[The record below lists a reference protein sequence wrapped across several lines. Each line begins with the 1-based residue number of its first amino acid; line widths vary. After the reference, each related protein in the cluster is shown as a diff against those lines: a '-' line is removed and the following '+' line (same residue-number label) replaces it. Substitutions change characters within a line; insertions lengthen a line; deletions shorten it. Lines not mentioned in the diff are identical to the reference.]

1 MTKDVTKATV
11 AIKADSMGCLI
22 AALEQIA
29 NEANMS
35 IVMNANVSTSIAL
48 ESEDDSDLGL
58 AISCIAS
65 AINRTVGVE
74 CKVSAPGSVWHERRI
89 DPTPMEV
96 LINKAT
102 GELFP

>member
-1 MTKDVTKATV
+1 MAKDVTKATV
-11 AIKADSMGCLI
+11 SIKADSMADLI

-29 NEANMS
+29 DEANMT
-35 IVMNANVSTSIAL
+35 IVLQATVSTSIAL
-48 ESEDDSDLGL
+48 ESDDASDLGL

-65 AINRTVGVE
+65 AINRTEGVE

-96 LINKAT
+96 LINRAT
-102 GELFP
+102 GEIFP

>member
-1 MTKDVTKATV
+1 MAKDVTKATV
-11 AIKADSMGCLI
+11 AIKAESLASLI
-22 AALEQIA
+22 EALERIA
-29 NEANMS
+29 EEANMR
-35 IVMNANVSTSIAL
+35 IVQNANVSTSIAL

-58 AISCIAS
+58 AISDIAS

-96 LINKAT
+96 LINRAT
-102 GELFP
+102 GEIFT

>member
-1 MTKDVTKATV
+1 MAKDVTKATV
-11 AIKADSMGCLI
+11 SIKADSLGCLI

-29 NEANMS
+29 QEANMR
-35 IVMNANVSTSIAL
+35 IVQNATVSTSMAL

-58 AISCIAS
+58 AIGDIAS
-65 AINRTVGVE
+65 AINRTEGVE
-74 CKVSAPGSVWHERRI
+74 CKISAPGSVWHERRI

-96 LINKAT
+96 LINRAT